1 MSKKNIF
8 ISYYNNRDHKDVIAE
23 SSRIEIDSFSFSIRK
38 TDNEDNFEA
47 VISFGNKNIKLS
59 LPALRNS
66 EGQPIIELKKHNV
79 ASFDP
84 ETDTRHFSVQSFT
97 YFLENVEKIEI
108 INDDVIIKDAL
119 SSNQKER
126 VDYVFEKA
134 YIGIKDP
141 IAQKSETITPSVKRG
156 AQ

>member
-47 VISFGNKNIKLS
+47 IIYFGHKSIKLL

-84 ETDTRHFSVQSFT
+84 ETDTRHFSVPSFI
-97 YFLENVEKIEI
+97 YFLESVEKIEI

-119 SSNQKER
+119 SSNQRER

-134 YIGIKDP
+134 YIENKDP
-141 IAQKSETITPSVKRG
+141 ITQNRRTITPNIERTI
-156 AQ
+156 